1 MQTLKK
7 WYKLTYLQRQTQT
20 WKINMDIKADR
31 GQELGDQDCHVY
43 TIENMY
49 KIDNKGDHT
58 L

>member
-1 MQTLKK
+1 
-7 WYKLTYLQRQTQT
+7 
-20 WKINMDIKADR
+20 MDIKADR